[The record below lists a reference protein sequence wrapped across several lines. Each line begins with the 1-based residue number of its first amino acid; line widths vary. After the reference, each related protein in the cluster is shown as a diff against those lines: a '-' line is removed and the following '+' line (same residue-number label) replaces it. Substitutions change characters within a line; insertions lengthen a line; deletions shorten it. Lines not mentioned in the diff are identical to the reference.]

1 MPEGLTNYV
10 LQERPIQ
17 PAVDL
22 GVVTQSLATIHQGN
36 KEALQ
41 TESALRSAIAE
52 MDLNE
57 TEDNFRQVLFD
68 DITKTIDENSIAGN
82 AYYALDDII
91 KKQGDIASNPALL
104 GRLKAQQAYKQYK
117 ETIDSRVA
125 KGDISTDTGEWAKS
139 LNPYHYEDKVDE
151 TGRIIGGSEWLPNM
165 TPVSDIDIN
174 QVFDAVSKQLKPKSS
189 TWSGGSVFMNADG
202 TTSKN
207 YVPGSTV
214 SVWSESSGSYERIT
228 EDMISE
234 AINNAF
240 QNNPQLAAAARQQYD
255 VLTWKADKGD
265 LTPEND
271 ANFNGNGGYFDKS
284 GVAKTYNQYIQDMI
298 NGYASTHA
306 YNNTVS
312 KISYNNSAI
321 NAAYK
326 ATQLSGA
333 RGYGNNNIFGDPL
346 ARTHQY
352 NMMEVKK
359 EMFGPATVAYN
370 YTSSQVKSGLAN
382 LGINIDSLPQNP
394 KSLYNLPEYKSL
406 TDEQKLQFDNIVNY
420 YIDQRDKWNS
430 EYSQRESVLRGDG
443 SKVEAKA
450 ALAEQ
455 ILSDLRHGYDI
466 SDLLNSDNPY
476 ASEYKRL
483 YSDVVNNSF
492 GDNAALVFKTRNS
505 NEFIQ
510 ILNNN
515 ALSKTDLI
523 NLGFKVDDN
532 SITIPKEN
540 SRLLLKFNDL
550 IKSGKGD
557 IYGIDNNGKQTRIT
571 NAQTQFGS
579 FMKNI
584 PVLMP
589 ATGISRSKQNFS
601 RHIDKLSN
609 KLNEAIEDDVN
620 REFDAKNDIV
630 YIGSST
636 AIGTDPIDL
645 KNRAIYQATGE
656 QDYKHMIDIAQE
668 TFNKYKT
675 GAHIDEPIW
684 LQSDTGVSTLIT
696 DTALKEKILNE
707 IKYGG
712 NDGKFIEQEPHV
724 TNIKGIGV
732 LPAFKYVIKDKDGN
746 PITRDVIF
754 SDYLGDPD
762 YEAINNRPDIVTY
775 NRLASYRVNGNLPVM
790 IGKLHNNNVEAR
802 WINNSDNLAD
812 NQYYEILIAGS
823 PTENFITE
831 DQVNE
836 LSLSY
841 NNLIDKRNKFAL
853 DIAQIQNDN
862 ISEEQKAEIIN
873 NYIMG
878 YAQENPIFFEIFG
891 NQAYDIISSTLTRQ

>member
-1 MPEGLTNYV
+1 MPEQLNTYV
-10 LQERPIQ
+10 LQERPIT
-17 PAVDL
+17 PGLDL
-22 GVVTQSLATIHQGN
+22 GIVQNTLATITAGN

-41 TESALRSAIAE
+41 TQSALRTAIAE

-57 TEDNFRQVLFD
+57 AEDGFRQALYDDISKTVEDNA
-68 DITKTIDENSIAGN
+68 IEGN

-104 GRLKAQQAYKQYK
+104 GRLKAQQAYKQYR
-117 ETIDSRVA
+117 TQIDSRN
-125 KGDISTDTGEWAKS
+125 DINQDTKEWAKA
-139 LNPYHYEDKVDE
+139 LNPYHYEDKVDKS
-151 TGRIIGGSEWLPNM
+151 GRIIGGSEWNPTM

-174 QVFDAVSKQLKPKSS
+174 QVFDAISKQLKPKSS
-189 TWSGGSVFMNADG
+189 SWSGGSVFMNADG
-202 TTSKN
+202 TTSRN

-228 EDMISE
+228 ENMISE

-240 QNNPQLAAAARQQYD
+240 QNNPQLAAAARQQFD
-255 VLTWKADKGD
+255 VLTWKAEKGD

-271 ANFNGNGGYFDKS
+271 SNFNGNGGYFNKS

-326 ATQLSGA
+326 ASQLSNA
-333 RGYGNNNIFGDPL
+333 RGYGDNNATGDIL
-346 ARTHQY
+346 GRTHQY
-352 NMMEVKK
+352 NMIGVKK

-370 YTSSQVKSGLAN
+370 HTSSQIKSGLAD
-382 LGINIDSLPQNP
+382 LGINIETLPQDP
-394 KSLYNLPEYKSL
+394 KSLYNLPEYAKL
-406 TDEQKLQFDNIVNY
+406 NDEQKLKFDNIVNY
-420 YIDQRDKWNS
+420 YIDQRDRWNS
-430 EYSQRESVLRGDG
+430 EYTQRENALSGDG

-476 ASEYKRL
+476 SSEYKKL
-483 YSDVVNNSF
+483 YSDIVNKSF
-492 GDNAALVFKTRNS
+492 GNNVALTFKAKNA

-515 ALSKTDLI
+515 GLSKTDLI

-540 SRLLLKFNDL
+540 SRLILKFNDL
-550 IKSGKGD
+550 IKSGRGN
-557 IYGIDNNGKQTRIT
+557 IYGIDDNGNSTKLTK
-571 NAQTQFGS
+571 AQTTFGAAIR
-579 FMKNI
+579 NI

-589 ATGISRSKQNFS
+589 AQGIIRSKQSFS
-601 RHIDKLSN
+601 QHIDKLSN
-609 KLNEAIEDDVN
+609 KLNEAIEDDAN
-620 REFDAKNDIV
+620 RQFDTKNDIV

-636 AIGTDPIDL
+636 AIGTDPTDL

-656 QDYKHMIDIAQE
+656 TDYKHMIDIAQE

-684 LQSDTGVSTLIT
+684 IQSETGVSTLIT
-696 DTALKEKILNE
+696 DVSLKEQILNE

-712 NDGKFIEQEPHV
+712 ADGKFVEQEPHV
-724 TNIKGIGV
+724 TNVKGIGV
-732 LPAFKYVIKDKDGN
+732 LPAFKYVIKNKDGE
-746 PITRDVIF
+746 IKTRDIVF

-775 NRLASYRVNGNLPVM
+775 NRLASYKVNGNLPVM
-790 IGKLHNNNVEAR
+790 IGKLHGNNVEAR
-802 WINNSDNLAD
+802 WINNNDNLAD
-812 NQYYEILIAGS
+812 NQYYEVLIAGS
-823 PTENFITE
+823 PTERYVTE

-873 NYIMG
+873 NYIIG
-878 YAQENPIFFEIFG
+878 YVQENPIFFEIFG
-891 NQAYDIISSTLTRQ
+891 NQAYDIISSTLIRQ